1 MTKNTY
7 YRQVYGRIN
16 MSQVFLNNF
25 FFKCSGYPRMMLEV
39 FIRKDFGER
48 YFSWSKSLWA
58 TFLLLVGPLFYH
70 LNQWGATWGGFFSQF
85 TTWYLYTAVFTY
97 ACYRHRQSVKHTPGV
112 FDFARFSLSSGKTLP
127 VFKTIQLPTWL
138 SKDKTSIRRVETLFE
153 PLAFFIPGLLL
164 YTGRQPLGLLLMVCA
179 VIYAMSYVLAY
190 KAGDIF
196 VMNKIDEM
204 ICNEELKKTF
214 VDGMDQEGGRG
225 FTLRSRRPVDAERR
239 QELLPTMLP
248 DEKEVFE
255 AR

>member
-1 MTKNTY
+1 
-7 YRQVYGRIN
+7 
-16 MSQVFLNNF
+16 
-25 FFKCSGYPRMMLEV
+25 
-39 FIRKDFGER
+39 
-48 YFSWSKSLWA
+48 
-58 TFLLLVGPLFYH
+58 
-70 LNQWGATWGGFFSQF
+70 
-85 TTWYLYTAVFTY
+85 
-97 ACYRHRQSVKHTPGV
+97 
-112 FDFARFSLSSGKTLP
+112 
-127 VFKTIQLPTWL
+127 L